1 MVLVRATVGL
11 KVFSIKVCLDLENF
25 AARAIIKARNLTLAV
40 ILEQRLAFV
49 WSHLFFMADLKIL
62 EVPF

>member
-1 MVLVRATVGL
+1 VVLVRATVGL

-49 WSHLFFMADLKIL
+49 
-62 EVPF
+62 